1 MTMAAPSE
9 GILLVDDGELD
20 EVAHVLEAE
29 GIAFRRLRGGQIPDE
44 IAPPRDLLIVTP
56 RRVARVR
63 RGSPADAAPG
73 RPLRI
78 IAVEEDSPAMRRRL
92 RRSGLHLLI
101 RLPAAP
107 EIWRLLVARAL
118 YRGSERRVDPRVAVG
133 APVSLVA
140 DGEEARSSISTDSTF
155 LIDLSNRGCRLQTTE
170 PVATGETLEFTIPV
184 DGETWCEAGPLT
196 LRGQV
201 RRLVAT
207 EDGASSMLAVVF
219 DPEMSDADRTRLT
232 SLINHWASGPR
243 GLDAAGAI
251 GAPAIPPCQL
261 PSLPDLTL
269 DDETD
274 PPIHAASEVRV
285 SLERSPAAQEATSS
299 SDVAQPERREHAR
312 GSYEST
318 LLAEKQDGPFVLI
331 GRDLSRGGMR
341 IEPHPDLRIG
351 DRFRLALHGPTSG
364 EPLSVEAEVVRDDGA
379 AGFGLA
385 FDPIDREMARELEKM
400 VACLPDVESLEDGE
414 IAGLGAILS
423 EILVR

>member
-1 MTMAAPSE
+1 M
-9 GILLVDDGELD
+9 
-20 EVAHVLEAE
+20 
-29 GIAFRRLRGGQIPDE
+29 
-44 IAPPRDLLIVTP
+44 
-56 RRVARVR
+56 
-63 RGSPADAAPG
+63 
-73 RPLRI
+73 
-78 IAVEEDSPAMRRRL
+78 
-92 RRSGLHLLI
+92 
-101 RLPAAP
+101 
-107 EIWRLLVARAL
+107 
-118 YRGSERRVDPRVAVG
+118 
-133 APVSLVA
+133 
-140 DGEEARSSISTDSTF
+140 
-155 LIDLSNRGCRLQTTE
+155 
-170 PVATGETLEFTIPV
+170 
-184 DGETWCEAGPLT
+184 
-196 LRGQV
+196 
-201 RRLVAT
+201 
-207 EDGASSMLAVVF
+207 
-219 DPEMSDADRTRLT
+219 
-232 SLINHWASGPR
+232 
-243 GLDAAGAI
+243 
-251 GAPAIPPCQL
+251 
-261 PSLPDLTL
+261 
-269 DDETD
+269 
-274 PPIHAASEVRV
+274 

>member
-1 MTMAAPSE
+1 MAEPSE

-20 EVAHVLEAE
+20 EVAHVLEQE
-29 GIAFRRLRGGQIPDE
+29 GVAFRRLRGGQIPDE

-63 RGSPADAAPG
+63 RGSPADARPG

-92 RRSGLHLLI
+92 RRAGLHLLI

-133 APVSLVA
+133 APVALGAPSEAASLSA
-140 DGEEARSSISTDSTF
+140 STDSTF

-170 PVATGETLEFTIPV
+170 PVAAGERLEFTIPV

-201 RRLVAT
+201 RRLVAA
-207 EDGASSMLAVVF
+207 EDGSSSMLAIVF
-219 DPEMSDADRTRLT
+219 DPGMSDADRTRLT

-243 GLDAAGAI
+243 GLVAEGFA

-274 PPIHAASEVRV
+274 PPIHAASQIRV
-285 SLERSPAAQEATSS
+285 SLERSLAAADAQSGIG
-299 SDVAQPERREHAR
+299 VAAPERRAHAR

-318 LLAEKQDGPFVLI
+318 LLAERQDGPFVLI

-341 IEPHPDLRIG
+341 IEPHPDLRVG
-351 DRFRLALHGPTSG
+351 DRFRLALHGPTSA
-364 EPLSVEAEVVRDDGA
+364 EPLNVEAEVVRDDGD
-379 AGFGLA
+379 AGFGLVFA
-385 FDPIDREMARELEKM
+385 RIDRSQARELEKM

-423 EILVR
+423 EILNR